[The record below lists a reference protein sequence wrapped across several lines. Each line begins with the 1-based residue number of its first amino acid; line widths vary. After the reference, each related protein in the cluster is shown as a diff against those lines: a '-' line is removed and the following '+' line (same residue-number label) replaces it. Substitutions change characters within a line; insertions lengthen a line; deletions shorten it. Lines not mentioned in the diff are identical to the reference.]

1 MRYPWPCAGCGGD
14 VLKRAIGRTAYACSD
29 ACRAAAWRDRRAGR
43 AGAVLEAAQ
52 AARRAARER
61 AGPRITPGERAVIE
75 KAWHLAIAGSY
86 AGHGSPGPEVLNAI
100 RQATAAGAW
109 PEDEVYARIV
119 IEAVLAE
126 RTKREDARRWRLA
139 P

>member
-1 MRYPWPCAGCGGD
+1 MRYPWRCAGCGGD
-14 VLKRAIGRTAYACSD
+14 VPKRAIGRTAYACSD

-43 AGAVLEAAQ
+43 TGAMLEAVRS
-52 AARRAARER
+52 ARRAAKER

-86 AGHGSPGPEVLNAI
+86 AGLGTPGPIVLAAI
-100 RQATAAGAW
+100 RQATGAGAW
-109 PEDEVYARIV
+109 PEDEIHARIV
-119 IEAVLAE
+119 IAAVLAE
-126 RTKREDARRWRLA
+126 RTNREGARSRRLT